1 MAIQSAINNML
12 GTAGTVAA
20 ISEHIGKQ
28 KEANELSIEARKSQ
42 DIKDEIAM
50 IEKGQEIEK
59 EKEQTVL
66 KIDELAKEGIA
77 ATKAGAD
84 LEKQMTGM
92 YSTVADKRLRTSKG
106 QFYSEKALQEM
117 RDRQKEIQN
126 QKDAINGQFAMLNK
140 QTELLDEKS
149 NLYKDLK
156 ANFYKNK
163 GGNK

>member
-28 KEANELSIEARKSQ
+28 KEANELSVEARKSQ
-42 DIKDEIAM
+42 DIKDEISM

-66 KIDELAKEGIA
+66 RIDELAKEGIE

-84 LEKQMTGM
+84 LEKQMTGI

-106 QFYSEKALQEM
+106 LFMSNKALQEM
-117 RDRQKEIQN
+117 KDKQTEIQN
-126 QKDAINGQFAMLNK
+126 QKDAVNGQFEMLKK
-140 QTELLDEKS
+140 QAELLDRKR
-149 NLYKDLK
+149 NLYSDLE